1 MTIEYYV
8 PVEIEF
14 ETPPTERLVIVEYK
28 GVKVF
33 YYPETKCIK
42 PIYLDEAFPEH
53 ED

>member
-1 MTIEYYV
+1 MAIEYYV

-33 YYPETKCIK
+33 YYPKTKMIK
-42 PIYLDEAFPEH
+42 PIYMDEAYPEFEH
-53 ED
+53 

>member
-1 MTIEYYV
+1 MAIEYYV

-14 ETPPTERLVIVEYK
+14 EIPPTERLVIVEYK

-33 YYPETKCIK
+33 YYPASKIIK
-42 PIYLDEAFPEH
+42 PIYAEEAHPEF